1 MSELFS
7 QSLRDVLK
15 VSASSEPTPG
25 GGSVAAMVAAFAA
38 SMSAMV
44 GNLTIGKKKYR
55 DVEPEV
61 TRLRDR
67 ALCLMNRM
75 EELVDADMQ
84 QFRRFMEFYKMPAAT
99 DEEKERKEHLIQE
112 ALRGATETPL
122 EIARACIEILKIVDE
137 VAPIGN
143 TMAISDAG
151 VSAYLAE
158 AALQAALLNVDI
170 NLPLL
175 KDEAFAK
182 KAQDDK
188 EGLIE
193 QARQLKDR
201 ALATISRRMKG

>member
-182 KAQDDK
+182 KALDDK

>member
-170 NLPLL
+170 NSPLL

-201 ALATISRRMKG
+201 ALATISCRMKG